1 MEPNI
6 IKITENVF
14 QIIIT
19 YYNLFNVNVYL
30 ILDDKLTLID
40 TGHYYKDSVTILEK
54 SLKKLGYEFHDLNC
68 IIYTHPHV
76 DHAGGGLRISR
87 NYKDIIHISYHKAAS
102 TLENLSEYCRQ
113 FVKRSEKFLNTIARG
128 APPEL
133 IRETKEVFNI
143 YNLPEPELGLK
154 TIKRVTHGEL
164 LNLGKTGLQV
174 IHTPSHTPWDISLY
188 EPKQKLLFTGDFI
201 LGKGTS
207 LLTFLINSDV
217 DNYRSSLKKIQRLDL
232 SIILPGHGNIVD
244 NPYQA
249 IEHALKQSALLE
261 KNILNVLK
269 QGKKTVQEIVYSLL
283 HGNIN
288 NSIIW
293 YRYIGM
299 VDTYLKKL
307 LRENKVME
315 VTENGTSSYRL

>member
-19 YYNLFNVNVYL
+19 YSNLWNVNAYL
-30 ILDDKLTLID
+30 IVDDKLTLID
-40 TGHYYKDSVTILEK
+40 TGHYYKDSVTILEN
-54 SLKKLGYEFHDLNC
+54 SLKKLGYEFHDLDC

-76 DHAGGGLRISR
+76 DHAGGGLRISK
-87 NYKDIIHISYHKAAS
+87 NHKNIIHIAYHRAAS

-113 FVKRSEKFLNTIARG
+113 FVKLSEKFLNTIARD

-133 IRETKEVFNI
+133 IRGTKEVFNI
-143 YNLPEPELGLK
+143 YNLSEPELGLK
-154 TIKRVTHGEL
+154 TVKRITHGEL
-164 LNLGKTGLQV
+164 LNLGKTGLRV

-201 LGKGTS
+201 LEKGTS

-269 QGKKTVQEIVYSLL
+269 QGKKTVPEIVYSLL
-283 HGNIN
+283 HGNLN
-288 NSIIW
+288 DNIIW

-307 LRENKVME
+307 LRENKVMKVE
-315 VTENGTSSYRL
+315 ENGNRSYCL